1 MWNWTK
7 IIKLLNV
14 SRFWNVSAFIEWD
27 VGISKG
33 NKDVVISVKIV
44 GFLSNSY
51 RAAEL
56 LLCHDILSFTELFD
70 CILEDCI
77 KREVILKREEG
88 SAPNTIKEVEKVVC
102 WVAPVFCVCV
112 CEADGQLKG
121 GIQLD
126 VWEYRKETRDKW
138 MIHQAALEWQ
148 PCIMTW
154 PLQVF
159 LAR

>member
-1 MWNWTK
+1 M
-7 IIKLLNV
+7 
-14 SRFWNVSAFIEWD
+14 
-27 VGISKG
+27 
-33 NKDVVISVKIV
+33 VISVKIV

-102 WVAPVFCVCV
+102 
-112 CEADGQLKG
+112 
-121 GIQLD
+121 
-126 VWEYRKETRDKW
+126 
-138 MIHQAALEWQ
+138 
-148 PCIMTW
+148 
-154 PLQVF
+154 
-159 LAR
+159 

>member
-1 MWNWTK
+1 MWSSMS
-7 IIKLLNV
+7 KLLI
-14 SRFWNVSAFIEWD
+14 FCWTHT
-27 VGISKG
+27 
-33 NKDVVISVKIV
+33 
-44 GFLSNSY
+44 
-51 RAAEL
+51 EL
-56 LLCHDILSFTELFD
+56 QNFYCVMTFYFPELFD

-102 WVAPVFCVCV
+102 WVAPGLLFFFFFFFGEV
-112 CEADGQLKG
+112 DGQLKG
-121 GIQLD
+121 EIQLD
-126 VWEYRKETRDKW
+126 IWEYRKETRDKW

-154 PLQVF
+154 PIQVF